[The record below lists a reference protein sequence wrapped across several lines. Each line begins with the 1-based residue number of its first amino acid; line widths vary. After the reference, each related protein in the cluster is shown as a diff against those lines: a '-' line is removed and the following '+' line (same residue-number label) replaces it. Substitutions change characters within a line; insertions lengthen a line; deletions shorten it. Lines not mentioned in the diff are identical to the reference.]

1 MFRAD
6 DYRMRAKAL
15 SDTLQETKEALDID
29 ELRQKLSAL
38 KAEQEKP
45 EVWGDLELST
55 KLGREISSVEGKVA
69 SYDKGKKALEEV
81 NEVIDLRGARPR
93 ARRPPA
99 NRRKRPRRDAHPLPP
114 ARQIR

>member
-38 KAEQEKP
+38 KAEQAKP
-45 EVWGDLELST
+45 V
-55 KLGREISSVEGKVA
+55 V
-69 SYDKGKKALEEV
+69 
-81 NEVIDLRGARPR
+81 
-93 ARRPPA
+93 
-99 NRRKRPRRDAHPLPP
+99 
-114 ARQIR
+114 

>member
-29 ELRQKLSAL
+29 ELRRKLSAL

-45 EVWGDLELST
+45 EVWGNLELST
-55 KLGREISSVEGKVA
+55 KLGREISSVEGR
-69 SYDKGKKALEEV
+69 S
-81 NEVIDLRGARPR
+81 PPTTR
-93 ARRPPA
+93 AKRRS
-99 NRRKRPRRDAHPLPP
+99 KR
-114 ARQIR
+114 